1 MKPLSEQLTEL
12 SARAKQAE
20 DFVDEA
26 RSKNRAFLDSQ
37 RETLKSSI
45 DDSTARVAAGAAA
58 AQDKAESWLA
68 ETRSAV
74 EDRFASLRIEH
85 DEHRAERDLNKAERH
100 AADAEQPPCERQ
112 RLRAAVPA
120 GTVPH
125 AALGAMGDRG
135 RVQIGSHR
143 VHVFFAMQIRAHAC
157 PCCSP
162 LLLS

>member
-1 MKPLSEQLTEL
+1 MRPLSEQLTEL
-12 SARAKQAE
+12 AARAKQAE
-20 DFVDEA
+20 DFVTAA

-100 AADAEQPPCERQ
+100 AADAEQE
-112 RLRAAVPA
+112 A
-120 GTVPH
+120 
-125 AALGAMGDRG
+125 
-135 RVQIGSHR
+135 
-143 VHVFFAMQIRAHAC
+143 AHAVEFAISMLDQAEYVVADAITARADAKR
-157 PCCSP
+157 PTS
-162 LLLS
+162 SSK